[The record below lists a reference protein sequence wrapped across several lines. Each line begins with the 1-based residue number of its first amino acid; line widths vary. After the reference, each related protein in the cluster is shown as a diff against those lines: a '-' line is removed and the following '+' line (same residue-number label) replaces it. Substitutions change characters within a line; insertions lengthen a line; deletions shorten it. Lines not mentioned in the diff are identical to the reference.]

1 MALVPLG
8 YNLKSLAVR
17 WSATLLTVFGIG
29 ATVAV
34 LAGVL
39 ALQQGFET
47 LFTESGREDIVVFLR
62 QGATNE
68 GDSVFSLERSQI
80 LAKTLQEVEVPA
92 DGQPLI
98 AAEMYLAVRRFK
110 ID

>member
-1 MALVPLG
+1 MKFVPLN
-8 YNLKSLAVR
+8 YNARSLVVR
-17 WSATLLTVFGIG
+17 WSATLLTVLGIG

-47 LFTESGREDIVVFLR
+47 LFTEHGRTDVFVFLR

-68 GDSVFSLERSQI
+68 GDSAFSRERAAI
-80 LAKTLQEVEVPA
+80 LMKTLPEIERPA
-92 DGQPLI
+92 DKEPL
-98 AAEMYLAVRRFK
+98 VS
-110 ID
+110 